1 VDDGGD
7 APGIKLKLE
16 SRSVVVVIGGKT
28 PESYSLLFHLDF
40 QLLLSIR
47 THVFQLHAWSLDAD
61 PHLLPSFR
69 DKWSN
74 ASVLISTFYWHI

>member
-1 VDDGGD
+1 LLSGD

-28 PESYSLLFHLDF
+28 PESNSLLFHMDF
-40 QLLLSIR
+40 QSLLSIR

-61 PHLLPSFR
+61 PHLLA
-69 DKWSN
+69 N
-74 ASVLISTFYWHI
+74 MASYAICSEFDFGDS